1 MPSQLRLNRIAE
13 RIRDDLAELLLY
25 EVDDPRLSGVTVTD
39 VKVDR
44 ELYYASIYVSAL
56 EGKERSA
63 GILAGLDNAS
73 NFLRHQ
79 LSQSIELRTFPR
91 LRFYWDPTPENADRI
106 EFLLRQIKE
115 ERKAKEG
122 SESLSVEDDSE
133 KESEK

>member
-63 GILAGLDNAS
+63 EILAGLDNAS